1 MSEKASLPAA
11 RLSRRVEHRFNDWR
25 ERYAKSFDADL
36 VLLAAAFFLGGLF
49 VSLLAAAMLA
59 TEAVTGLIWLW
70 PLRDLL
76 VWLDGFAQN
85 FATEMIGVVI
95 TFVLLEVLLDQ
106 RRRNEADDRERERLA
121 LQMGS
126 PFNETAVEAARQLR
140 SRGWLG
146 DGTLR
151 LARLHRANLNG
162 AYLRFADL
170 EKAKLRYADLEDAD
184 LFSASMRGI
193 DLREA
198 NLRAAY
204 IGKADLRNG
213 ILWEADLSD
222 ANLMSAN
229 LQSSEFKKA
238 VLTGARLR
246 KADLTEAVLDGANL
260 RGASLGK
267 VNLQNAKMRDAN
279 LRGARFG
286 EANLEGAR
294 LRKSDFTGAHNLT
307 IEQLQQAT
315 MMSYVTLPDGV
326 QLPGDDEWQA
336 AFDAWAEAAKLDEQ
350 GYIVPVEPADEL

>member
-59 TEAVTGLIWLW
+59 TEAVIGLIWLW

-198 NLRAAY
+198 NL
-204 IGKADLRNG
+204 
-213 ILWEADLSD
+213 
-222 ANLMSAN
+222 
-229 LQSSEFKKA
+229 
-238 VLTGARLR
+238 
-246 KADLTEAVLDGANL
+246 
-260 RGASLGK
+260 
-267 VNLQNAKMRDAN
+267 
-279 LRGARFG
+279 
-286 EANLEGAR
+286 EGAR